1 MKKLNTTYLDNL
13 VTKLLNETLEE
24 KADKLV
30 SRINELGNLESEDD
44 FSEDEWIDVNEL
56 GEESHGYDEQYPLR
70 HYMGDNPK
78 MVANK
83 NKDTE
88 EDTEEDKPKSSF
100 IRNIVKSVKDGV
112 KKQFG
117 EGEVGDFPK
126 HQAFDYVEEEESD
139 EEKPSYVKQLDAGTC
154 QYHMDAF
161 GADDE
166 ETIKACKSE
175 MTETLKG
182 NKKVL
187 DKNKNKRNDNEDLK
201 GRKVL
206 DKNKN
211 GKIDAE
217 DFELLRKGVKNESVC
232 PKCGMKDCKCNHKK
246 TTKESIK
253 LTESEMVNLIEKI
266 ILEQKTQN
274 NISFGTS
281 KGYDKYKQVH
291 VKSGKENEDS
301 LKATSKKMREYT
313 KPGSKGEYT
322 ENPTDFP
329 KNNGEFEKMA
339 AKKYTMSDAGKEF
352 VDDFM
357 RPGME
362 NLDYDEIHP
371 NEEWIE
377 KTIDGSSQTGNSS
390 EYANAVKTD
399 VNSNILKKQKANKFA
414 KAKRMVANKAVQ
426 PVVSDKTGNES
437 GKGINIKLESMN
449 DKTKTQ
455 LNEEFS
461 KINLLMSYNRKTQ

>member
-44 FSEDEWIDVNEL
+44 FSEDGWIDVNEL

-88 EDTEEDKPKSSF
+88 EDKPKSSF

-117 EGEVGDFPK
+117 EGEVGGFPK
-126 HQAFDYVEEEESD
+126 HQAFDYVEEEEES
-139 EEKPSYVKQLDAGTC
+139 EENEIPDYVKQLDAGTC

-161 GADDE
+161 GPDDE

-217 DFELLRKGVKNESVC
+217 DFELLRKGVKNESAC

-281 KGYDKYKQVH
+281 KGSDKYKQVH
-291 VKSGKENEDS
+291 GKSGKENEDS
-301 LKATSKKMREYT
+301 LKATAKKMREYI
-313 KPGSKGEYT
+313 KPGSNGEYS

-329 KNNGEFEKMA
+329 KNNGQLQKMA
-339 AKKYTMSDAGKEF
+339 AKKYTMSPAGEEF
-352 VDDFM
+352 VNDFVHT
-357 RPGME
+357 GQE

-371 NEEWIE
+371 NKEWIE

-399 VNSNILKKQKANKFA
+399 VNSNILKKQKDNKFA
-414 KAKRMVANKAVQ
+414 QVRRMAYNKSKQ
-426 PVVSDKTGNES
+426 PVVMDKTGENT

-455 LNEEFS
+455 LNEEFN
-461 KINLLMSYNRKTQ
+461 KINSLMNYNRKTQ

>member
-13 VTKLLNETLEE
+13 IGKILNETLEE

-30 SRINELGNLESEDD
+30 SKINELGGFSSDD
-44 FSEDEWIDVNEL
+44 EFPDDEWINVDEL
-56 GEESHGYDEQYPLR
+56 D
-70 HYMGDNPK
+70 
-78 MVANK
+78 
-83 NKDTE
+83 
-88 EDTEEDKPKSSF
+88 
-100 IRNIVKSVKDGV
+100 
-112 KKQFG
+112 

-126 HQAFDYVEEEESD
+126 HQAFDYVEEEESEED
-139 EEKPSYVKQLDAGTC
+139 ENPNYTKKLDDETC
-154 QYHMDAF
+154 KYHMNTF
-161 GADDE
+161 GPDDE
-166 ETIKACKSE
+166 MTKEFCKSE

-182 NKKVL
+182 K
-187 DKNKNKRNDNEDLK
+187 
-201 GRKVL
+201 RKVL

-211 GKIDAE
+211 GEIDAE

-232 PKCGMKDCKCNHKK
+232 PKCGMEGCKCNHKT
-246 TTKESIK
+246 TTKESVK
-253 LTESEMVNLIEKI
+253 LTESEMVSLIEKI
-266 ILEQKTQN
+266 ILEQKTKN
-274 NISFGTS
+274 NINSIGMA

-291 VKSGKENEDS
+291 GKSGKENQDS
-301 LKATSKKMREYT
+301 LDATAKKMREYT

-322 ENPTDFP
+322 ESPTHFP

-426 PVVSDKTGNES
+426 PVVSDKSGEES
-437 GKGINIKLESMN
+437 GKGINLKLESMN
-449 DKTKTQ
+449 DKTKTK

-461 KINLLMSYNRKTQ
+461 KINSLMTYNRKTQ

>member
-30 SRINELGNLESEDD
+30 SRINELGNLESEGD
-44 FSEDEWIDVNEL
+44 FSDNDWIDVNEL
-56 GEESHGYDEQYPLR
+56 
-70 HYMGDNPK
+70 
-78 MVANK
+78 
-83 NKDTE
+83 
-88 EDTEEDKPKSSF
+88 
-100 IRNIVKSVKDGV
+100 
-112 KKQFG
+112 G

-126 HQAFDYVEEEESD
+126 HQAFDYVEEEESED
-139 EEKPSYVKQLDAGTC
+139 EEKPSYLKQLTIGNC
-154 QYHMDAF
+154 KYHMDAF
-161 GADDE
+161 GPDNE
-166 ETIKACKSE
+166 MTKEFCKSE

-182 NKKVL
+182 NQKVL
-187 DKNKNKRNDNEDLK
+187 DKNKNN
-201 GRKVL
+201 
-206 DKNKN
+206 
-211 GKIDAE
+211 KIDAE
-217 DFELLRKGVKNESVC
+217 DFKLLRKGVKNESVC
-232 PKCGMKDCKCNHKK
+232 SKCGMKDCKCNHKK

-274 NISFGTS
+274 NIKNIGMA
-281 KGYDKYKQVH
+281 KGYDKYQQVH
-291 VKSGKENEDS
+291 KKSGQENEDS
-301 LKATSKKMREYT
+301 LKATSKKMTDYL
-313 KPGSKGEYT
+313 KDGSKGEYT
-322 ENPTDFP
+322 ESPTHFP
-329 KNNGEFEKMA
+329 KGNGELEKMT

-357 RPGME
+357 RPGQE

-414 KAKRMVANKAVQ
+414 KAKRMAYNKAPQ
-426 PVVSDKTGNES
+426 PVVSDKSGEDT
-437 GKGINIKLESMN
+437 GKGINLKLESMN

-455 LNEEFS
+455 LNEEFN
-461 KINLLMSYNRKTQ
+461 KINLLMTYNRKTQ

>member
-13 VTKLLNETLEE
+13 VTKLINETLEE

-30 SRINELGNLESEDD
+30 SRINELGNLESDYD
-44 FSEDEWIDVNEL
+44 FSDDEL
-56 GEESHGYDEQYPLR
+56 
-70 HYMGDNPK
+70 
-78 MVANK
+78 
-83 NKDTE
+83 
-88 EDTEEDKPKSSF
+88 
-100 IRNIVKSVKDGV
+100 
-112 KKQFG
+112 G
-117 EGEVGDFPK
+117 EGEVGNFPK
-126 HQAFDYVEEEESD
+126 HQAFDYVGEEESE

-154 QYHMDAF
+154 QYHMDTF
-161 GADDE
+161 GLNNPMTKE
-166 ETIKACKSE
+166 FCKSE

-217 DFELLRKGVKNESVC
+217 DFELLRKGVKNESAC

-281 KGYDKYKQVH
+281 KGSDKYKQVH
-291 VKSGKENEDS
+291 GKSGKENEDS
-301 LKATSKKMREYT
+301 LKATAKKMREYT
-313 KPGSKGEYT
+313 KPGSNGEYT

-329 KNNGEFEKMA
+329 KNNGQLQKMA
-339 AKKYTMSDAGKEF
+339 AKKYTMSPAGEEF
-352 VDDFM
+352 VNDFVHT
-357 RPGME
+357 GQADIE
-362 NLDYDEIHP
+362 YQEIHP
-371 NEEWIE
+371 DKQWMKDTIE
-377 KTIDGSSQTGNSS
+377 GSSRTGNSS
-390 EYANAVKTD
+390 DYANAVKTD
-399 VNSNILKKQKANKFA
+399 VNSKQNKKREEGKLN
-414 KAKRMVANKAVQ
+414 KAKRMAYNKSKQ
-426 PVVSDKTGNES
+426 PVVMDETGENT

-455 LNEEFS
+455 LNEEFN
-461 KINLLMSYNRKTQ
+461 KINSLMNYNRKTQ

>member
-56 GEESHGYDEQYPLR
+56 GE
-70 HYMGDNPK
+70 
-78 MVANK
+78 
-83 NKDTE
+83 
-88 EDTEEDKPKSSF
+88 
-100 IRNIVKSVKDGV
+100 
-112 KKQFG
+112 
-117 EGEVGDFPK
+117 GEVGDFPK
-126 HQAFDYVEEEESD
+126 HQAFDYVDEEESEE
-139 EEKPSYVKQLDAGTC
+139 EEKPSYVKQLDDETC
-154 QYHMDAF
+154 KYHMDTF
-161 GADDE
+161 GPDDE
-166 ETIKACKSE
+166 MTKEFCKSE

-232 PKCGMKDCKCNHKK
+232 PKCGMKDCKCDHKK

-274 NISFGTS
+274 NINSIGVA

-291 VKSGKENEDS
+291 KKSGKENEDS
-301 LKATSKKMREYT
+301 LKATSQKMKDYL
-313 KPGSKGEYT
+313 KDGSKGEYT
-322 ENPTDFP
+322 ESPTHFP
-329 KNNGEFEKMA
+329 KNNGELEKMS
-339 AKKYTMSDAGKEF
+339 KKAYTMSDAGKEF
-352 VDDFM
+352 IDDFM

-426 PVVSDKTGNES
+426 PVVSDKTGEDT
-437 GKGINIKLESMN
+437 GKGINLKLESMN

-461 KINLLMSYNRKTQ
+461 KINSLMTYNRKTQ